1 MKNTDHTKVY
11 EFDENF
17 SDERKNMQEYKEFIE
32 EREKLNSFIDE
43 KIQNNTALCQKDI
56 LERTHRLEKSAMDLT
71 KINTK

>member
-56 LERTHRLEKSAMDLT
+56 LDKVYGLEKYALDLL
-71 KINTK
+71 